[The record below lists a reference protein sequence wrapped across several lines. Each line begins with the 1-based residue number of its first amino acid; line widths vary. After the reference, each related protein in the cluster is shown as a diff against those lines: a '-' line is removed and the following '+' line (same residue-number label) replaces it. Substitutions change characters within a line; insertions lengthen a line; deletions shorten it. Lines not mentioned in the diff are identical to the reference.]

1 MNEEDQNGVF
11 SPPLGSQEGMKSS
24 ASVQNEVRKCSC
36 SPFAENQ
43 RLFLQQS
50 RPGLVSA
57 LLPTDSFF
65 FFFFHWWEEVLLS
78 PQPCAGEPQSV
89 VVLGLLGPESD
100 S

>member
-1 MNEEDQNGVF
+1 MLLL
-11 SPPLGSQEGMKSS
+11 PI
-24 ASVQNEVRKCSC
+24 
-36 SPFAENQ
+36 AETQ

-57 LLPTDSFF
+57 LLPTD

-78 PQPCAGEPQSV
+78 PQPCAGEPQSL
-89 VVLGLLGPESD
+89 VVLGLWGPESD